1 LFWPRERG
9 QQSRA
14 RERWLISLCFG
25 YVSWWGEKPL
35 ITGKSE
41 WRVARGEGRVA
52 SGEWQWGETKEKGN
66 KRKNEKKEVLN
77 INFK

>member
-14 RERWLISLCFG
+14 RERWVISLCFG

-35 ITGKSE
+35 ITGK
-41 WRVARGEGRVA
+41 REGRVA
-52 SGEWQWGETKEKGN
+52 SGEWRVAMEKGN

>member
-1 LFWPRERG
+1 
-9 QQSRA
+9 
-14 RERWLISLCFG
+14 LCFG

-35 ITGKSE
+35 ITGK
-41 WRVARGEGRVA
+41 REGRGA
-52 SGEWQWGETKEKGN
+52 SGEWLWGETKEKGN